1 MKKKEARETLLLNE
15 RRLRAVKDEQDS
27 LSDEYDELWRSIF
40 GCFDTIEG
48 AGQPARFLT
57 EEGMVLA
64 RELARHPQ
72 DGRVDLKTLIA
83 KLTPEQWKAVSVA
96 RTERVYDEG
105 RLNKAVEKGIV
116 SIELVESCVL
126 SKASVPR
133 RVHKTCTKD
142 EAAQLQSQ
150 GRLLRIVA

>member
-1 MKKKEARETLLLNE
+1 MKKKEAIEALRQAE
-15 RRLRAVKDEQDS
+15 RRLRAIKDEQDS
-27 LSDEYDELWRSIF
+27 LSYEHDGMWETIYR
-40 GCFDTIEG
+40 CFDAIEG

-72 DGRVDLKTLIA
+72 DGRIDLKALAA
-83 KLTPEQWKAVSVA
+83 KLTPEQWKAVT
-96 RTERVYDEG
+96 RTERVFDEG

-116 SIELVESCVL
+116 PLALVEGSVL
-126 SKASVPR
+126 SKAPVPR
-133 RVHKTCTKD
+133 RIHKTCTKD
-142 EAAQLQSQ
+142 EAEQLQSQ